1 MISQLPRWIEYG
13 AFVLAFVAGCIN
25 AIGLLGFEHQSVSH
39 VSGTAT
45 LLGTSI
51 LNSSLENTLHLFGIL
66 VSFFIGA
73 SLSGFMV
80 HGNALRL
87 GKHYDT
93 ALVIESLLIFL
104 ALYLL
109 TEGSFYGHFAASA
122 ACGLQN
128 ALATSYS
135 GAIIRTTH
143 LTGIFTDLGLMM
155 GGAFRGE
162 EFDKRKV
169 ILFLLIILGFTLGG
183 TLGALLFNA
192 YKFHALLAPGI
203 ICLVLALAY
212 RVYSKKKRALGT
224 SKYE

>member
-1 MISQLPRWIEYG
+1 MISKLPKWIEYG

-45 LLGTSI
+45 LVGTSI
-51 LNSSLENTLHLFGIL
+51 LNDSAESTLHLIGIL

-73 SLSGFMV
+73 SLSGFML
-80 HGNALRL
+80 HGNALKL

-93 ALVIESLLIFL
+93 ALVIESLLIFS
-104 ALYLL
+104 ALFLL

-128 ALATSYS
+128 ALATTYS

-143 LTGIFTDLGLMM
+143 LSGIFTDLGLMF

-162 EFDKRKV
+162 AFDKRKA
-169 ILFLLIILGFTLGG
+169 ILFSLIIMGFILGG
-183 TLGALLFNA
+183 TCGAYLFSSYKFNA
-192 YKFHALLAPGI
+192 LIAPGV
-203 ICLVLALAY
+203 ICLVLAVAY
-212 RVYSKKKRALGT
+212 RIYSKHMH
-224 SKYE
+224 SINSVY

>member
-1 MISQLPRWIEYG
+1 MISQLPKWIEYG

-25 AIGLLGFEHQSVSH
+25 AIGLMGFEHQSVSH
-39 VSGTAT
+39 VSGTVT

-51 LNSSLENTLHLFGIL
+51 LNSSAESTLHLIGIL
-66 VSFFIGA
+66 ISFFIGA

-80 HGNALRL
+80 HGNALKL

-143 LTGIFTDLGLMM
+143 LTGIFTDLGLML

-162 EFDKRKV
+162 TFDKRKA
-169 ILFLLIILGFTLGG
+169 ILFLLIIMGFTLGG
-183 TLGALLFNA
+183 TCGAYLFST
-192 YKFHALLAPGI
+192 YKFNALLAPGV
-203 ICLVLALAY
+203 ICLVLAVAY
-212 RVYSKKKRALGT
+212 RIYSKLKHSQNRT
-224 SKYE
+224 H

>member
-1 MISQLPRWIEYG
+1 MISKLPKWIEYG

-45 LLGTSI
+45 LVGTSL
-51 LNSSLENTLHLFGIL
+51 LNSSGESTLHLLGIL
-66 VSFFIGA
+66 ISFFIGA
-73 SLSGFMV
+73 SLSGFML
-80 HGNALRL
+80 HGNSLKL

-93 ALVIESLLIFL
+93 ALVIEAFLIFS
-104 ALYLL
+104 ALLLL
-109 TEGSFYGHFAASA
+109 TKSSFYGHFAASA

-143 LTGIFTDLGLMM
+143 LTGIFTDLGLMI

-162 EFDKRKV
+162 NFDKRKA
-169 ILFLLIILGFTLGG
+169 ILFSLIIIGFILGG
-183 TLGALLFNA
+183 TCGAYLFSY
-192 YKFHALLAPGI
+192 YKFNALLAPGF
-203 ICLVLALAY
+203 ICLILALSY
-212 RVYSKKKRALGT
+212 RVYSKQRT
-224 SKYE
+224 SD